1 MSANDIEFEQRL
13 ELLRQKYSEIIQ
25 PILDTVDT
33 MLKEA
38 ATQEYA
44 LRIEIAQLKGLPPPP
59 APAMLTPWIR
69 SSVFDSRQY
78 LHSADA
84 ELSRLNAGFSR
95 DA

>member
-1 MSANDIEFEQRL
+1 MSADDIEFEQRL
-13 ELLRQKYSEIIQ
+13 EQ

-59 APAMLTPWIR
+59 APAMLTPWP
-69 SSVFDSRQY
+69 
-78 LHSADA
+78 
-84 ELSRLNAGFSR
+84 RLTPGLFGFRLEAVPSLG
-95 DA
+95 